1 MSLLHPKSPA
11 RCTKPCCAPDR
22 IAADNLVL
30 AETTDIEVRCPVC
43 TNRHIT
49 TLARVHREQ
58 GRSLCPRCHRRAEPP
73 VATNIMDHHQM
84 PEETEHAG

>member
-1 MSLLHPKSPA
+1 MSLLHPTRPE
-11 RCTKPCCAPDR
+11 RCHEPCCAPDR

-30 AETTDIEVRCPVC
+30 AETTDIEVRCPAC
-43 TNRHIT
+43 TNHFVA

-58 GRSLCPRCHRRAEPP
+58 GRSLCPRCPRRAEPP

-84 PEETEHAG
+84 PGE